1 MKIRT
6 RFILVLLAVSIPP
19 AMAIVLLTGLSI
31 KRLSLRISKDVEA
44 KQQEKSIQAIE
55 VLVDNYHEMIGL
67 YRNAMQL
74 TLKLQ
79 AREIE
84 KRLSD
89 TPSLNYVYSPQIPYG
104 FDEKLPEHL
113 KVNMVG
119 EDPSRSLYPG
129 NISHQYQN
137 FFLAGSTQLA
147 DVTDDLARF
156 ESMTPAYH
164 NLCELNRGNAVW
176 HHTTLQSGLYT
187 RYPGSDTITVPDG
200 YDPRTR
206 QWYLDAKNG
215 TEGSATTINF
225 DPATG
230 RAVLTSA
237 MPIYLPDGTFAGVT
251 AIDLAMGKMVER
263 FKLPKAIE
271 DKSEMFITGLGMPG
285 TEKKDDKL
293 IVFLHDR
300 SVYNSDWQEDVKLP
314 ELSSADSDTFLEMIN
329 DIKNGIAGKRFME
342 YEEKQSLWVYSG
354 RVGKK
359 AALTLIVPRE
369 VLAQLAEQTRAEIM
383 DENLQQIRTAGLVIL
398 AIIALSIV
406 VSIIRAHRFT
416 KPIKQLAVV
425 ANKLA
430 HGDYTASAD
439 VKTGD
444 DHQELADVFNQV
456 GPRLKQHQQP
466 QHSLA
471 LAGAIQKNL
480 LPKQPPKMSNF
491 DVAGRCLYCDDTG
504 GDYYDFVT
512 FNDLNLLRI
521 GLILGDVTG
530 HGIGAALLM
539 ASARSIMRNLS
550 ADPNND
556 LPSIMRQFNDQLAD
570 DTHDDKFMTLFYGV
584 LNDDDRSLVWSSGGH
599 EPAIWFHKTENKFEE
614 LSNTGPLMGFMK
626 EMEFPQ
632 ASPVFLKSGDIVL
645 IGTDG
650 IWESQDTDE
659 QFYGKQRLY
668 DIIQKAADQPAR
680 GIVDAVIES
689 VELFTAPI
697 APKDDVTMIVI
708 RAL

>member
-1 MKIRT
+1 
-6 RFILVLLAVSIPP
+6 
-19 AMAIVLLTGLSI
+19 
-31 KRLSLRISKDVEA
+31 
-44 KQQEKSIQAIE
+44 
-55 VLVDNYHEMIGL
+55 
-67 YRNAMQL
+67 
-74 TLKLQ
+74 
-79 AREIE
+79 
-84 KRLSD
+84 
-89 TPSLNYVYSPQIPYG
+89 
-104 FDEKLPEHL
+104 
-113 KVNMVG
+113 
-119 EDPSRSLYPG
+119 
-129 NISHQYQN
+129 
-137 FFLAGSTQLA
+137 
-147 DVTDDLARF
+147 
-156 ESMTPAYH
+156 
-164 NLCELNRGNAVW
+164 EL
-176 HHTTLQSGLYT
+176 
-187 RYPGSDTITVPDG
+187 
-200 YDPRTR
+200 
-206 QWYLDAKNG
+206 
-215 TEGSATTINF
+215 
-225 DPATG
+225 
-230 RAVLTSA
+230 
-237 MPIYLPDGTFAGVT
+237 
-251 AIDLAMGKMVER
+251 
-263 FKLPKAIE
+263 
-271 DKSEMFITGLGMPG
+271 
-285 TEKKDDKL
+285 
-293 IVFLHDR
+293 
-300 SVYNSDWQEDVKLP
+300 
-314 ELSSADSDTFLEMIN
+314 
-329 DIKNGIAGKRFME
+329 
-342 YEEKQSLWVYSG
+342 
-354 RVGKK
+354 
-359 AALTLIVPRE
+359 
-369 VLAQLAEQTRAEIM
+369 
-383 DENLQQIRTAGLVIL
+383 
-398 AIIALSIV
+398 
-406 VSIIRAHRFT
+406 
-416 KPIKQLAVV
+416 
-425 ANKLA
+425 
-430 HGDYTASAD
+430 
-439 VKTGD
+439 
-444 DHQELADVFNQV
+444 QELADVFNQV
-456 GPRLKQHQQP
+456 GPRLKQHQQT